1 MRKEM
6 VRQGGIRNLV
16 VAIVLVLL
24 APVARA
30 EDACRIAVLGD
41 SLASSYGLDLTEG
54 FPARLEQRLA
64 EDGHACKVLDAAVTG
79 DTSAGGRARLDWLL
93 GDQPSHVIVELGGND
108 ALRALPPEEMERNLD
123 AIITRLQD
131 EGIPVLLAGML
142 APPNLGRDYGAAFAA
157 VFPRLAER
165 HDVPLYPFI
174 LEGVAGDPALNQRD
188 GIHPSAAGIERI
200 VDGILPLV
208 EDWLAVAPAGAAAS
222 LIQEGDV
229 VRD

>member
-1 MRKEM
+1 
-6 VRQGGIRNLV
+6 
-16 VAIVLVLL
+16 
-24 APVARA
+24 
-30 EDACRIAVLGD
+30 
-41 SLASSYGLDLTEG
+41 
-54 FPARLEQRLA
+54 
-64 EDGHACKVLDAAVTG
+64 
-79 DTSAGGRARLDWLL
+79 
-93 GDQPSHVIVELGGND
+93 VIVELGGND

-157 VFPRLAER
+157 VFPRLAEQ
-165 HDVPLYPFI
+165 HDVPLYPFF
-174 LEGVAGDPALNQRD
+174 LDGVAGDPALNQRD

-222 LIQEGDV
+222 LIQEGEV

>member
-6 VRQGGIRNLV
+6 VRRSGIRKLV
-16 VAIVLVLL
+16 AAILLMLL
-24 APVARA
+24 APAVQA
-30 EDACRIAVLGD
+30 EAACRIAVLGD
-41 SLASSYGLDLTEG
+41 SLASSYGIDLAQG
-54 FPARLEQRLA
+54 FPARLEARLA
-64 EDGHACKVLDAAVTG
+64 AAGYACEVLDAGVAG
-79 DTSAGGRARLDWLL
+79 DTSAGGRARLEWLL
-93 GDQPSHVIVELGGND
+93 ADRPSHVIVELGGND
-108 ALRALPPEEMERNLD
+108 ALRALPPDEMERNLD
-123 AIITRLQD
+123 AIITRLQAA
-131 EGIPVLLAGML
+131 GIPVLLAGML
-142 APPNLGRDYGAAFAA
+142 APPNLGRDYGADFAA

-229 VRD
+229 ARD